1 MIYTQANDFNC
12 LFKSPEPTKHYS
24 DQYHIKCPQR
34 TPGISISAPE
44 SYTFEHHI
52 YSNADP
58 CKYQQT
64 VTKQPCD
71 LQFHIHIY
79 LPALIYLQGE
89 AKDTQ
94 FLDKNQLMLKLSI
107 IVIRLVTKHFDD
119 IDKKDYY

>member
-1 MIYTQANDFNC
+1 MTLTACFSPQSPLNITVINIISSTLSALQAFPSQLPNPPPLSIIFI
-12 LFKSPEPTKHYS
+12 PT
-24 DQYHIKCPQR
+24 
-34 TPGISISAPE
+34 
-44 SYTFEHHI
+44 
-52 YSNADP
+52 DP

-71 LQFHIHIY
+71 LQFDIHIY

-107 IVIRLVTKHFDD
+107 IVIRLVTKHFED
-119 IDKKDYY
+119 IDKEDYH